1 MFFNHH
7 VDAGLKTRDDEVI
20 EAVENFKY
28 LGSWI
33 SDTEH
38 DFKVRKVSTWIA
50 RDKIEKIVELKAV
63 TSIEDQ
69 IVPSNCGV
77 CLFTDLLK
85 VVIFHIV
92 ILLLW

>member
-7 VDAGLKTRDDEVI
+7 IDAGLKTRDDEVI
-20 EAVENFKY
+20 ESVGNFKY

-38 DFKVRKVSTWIA
+38 DFKVRKASAWIA
-50 RDKIEKIVELKAV
+50 RNKMKKIVELKAV
-63 TSIEDQ
+63 TSIENH
-69 IVPSNCGV
+69 IVSSNCGV

-85 VVIFHIV
+85 VIFHNF

>member
-7 VDAGLKTRDDEVI
+7 VDVGLKTRDDEVI
-20 EAVENFKY
+20 EPVENFKY

-38 DFKVRKVSTWIA
+38 FRVRKASAWIA
-50 RDKIEKIVELKAV
+50 RNKIEKIVELKAV
-63 TSIEDQ
+63 TSIKNQ
-69 IVPSNCGV
+69 IVSSNCRV
-77 CLFTDLLK
+77 CLFKDLLK
-85 VVIFHIV
+85 VVIFHNV